1 MVLGLRAAVVPNY
14 LEATDHLTDGE
25 KAKAFRKQN
34 AGSNKLSSADIS
46 RLLDD
51 SGGLICNLGCLLK

>member
-1 MVLGLRAAVVPNY
+1 MVPNY

-34 AGSNKLSSADIS
+34 AGSNKLGSANIS